1 MCEDE
6 EFDEMEDILI
16 FDEDVEEV
24 WSGIFDIVEPE
35 QIAKDFNMSVF
46 VKSTGKIYKNENNV

>member
-24 WSGIFDIVEPE
+24 WGGIFDVVEPQ
-35 QIAKDFNMSVF
+35 QIAKDLNRPVY
-46 VKSTGKIYKNENNV
+46 VKSIGKIYKNENNV